1 MKRRGNKGK
10 QDLFSEALRGKKIPV
25 LTLDN
30 KWYQLL
36 DQKGKNQTAGQVE
49 KLNQLLKDLG
59 KVNTEAKNIR
69 AMKKKLMQE
78 IISMVDEAAQK
89 PDSGLD
95 EKIENHKKM
104 VEECSGRLADY
115 EERQLE
121 LPRQI
126 DEINFQLMLKTMEY
140 CYDTMQANEE
150 EIRRIA
156 DWVAEIRTELK
167 ERMIRKQELEQANY
181 TMYSYMHD
189 IFGMDVVDI
198 FDMQHDPGGE
208 ENKTDQNGLP

>member
-69 AMKKKLMQE
+69 ALKKKLMQE

-150 EIRRIA
+150 EISWNRQIIPCILTCMIYSE
-156 DWVAEIRTELK
+156 WTWWIYSICS
-167 ERMIRKQELEQANY
+167 MIRAGKRIRQ
-181 TMYSYMHD
+181 
-189 IFGMDVVDI
+189 I
-198 FDMQHDPGGE
+198 
-208 ENKTDQNGLP
+208 KTDCRKLRQSVLKIYARM